1 VTNPTDDGHRRL
13 TQLLEELGPRLRAA
27 VAVRCASDRRL
38 DPDDLEQEVRIRIWK
53 AFERDRNA
61 AFAASYIQKVVLSV
75 VIDAGRRAQVRAAER
90 LPDEDDGAATPEAMV
105 MAEEPQRQAIEA
117 QRMAL
122 VKRAVGELPYRRR
135 MPVQLHLQGFSFGE
149 VGRLTG
155 VSEEA
160 ARKLVTRGM
169 IELRT
174 RLAELGVSD
183 GEA

>member
-1 VTNPTDDGHRRL
+1 LTNPPDDGHRRL

-27 VAVRCASDRRL
+27 VAARCASDRRL

-53 AFERDRNA
+53 AFERDRNSV
-61 AFAASYIQKVVLSV
+61 FAASYIQKVVLSV

-90 LPDEDDGAATPEAMV
+90 LPDEEDAAAPEALIL
-105 MAEEPQRQAIEA
+105 AEEPQRQAIGA

-135 MPVQLHLQGFSFGE
+135 VPVQLHLQGFSFGE

-183 GEA
+183 GED